1 MLLIPR
7 QCRTQTIGKFANE
20 RDRPFVAWQMCLLG
34 AVDDLLE
41 DKKGD
46 DEGKDGGGRGF
57 PKLSADRRPARWGMT
72 YVSKV
77 N

>member
-1 MLLIPR
+1 LLLVSR
-7 QCRTQTIGKFANE
+7 QGRTETIGKFADK
-20 RDRPFVAWQMCLLG
+20 RDRPFVAWKMCLLG

-41 DKKGD
+41 DKEGD
-46 DEGKDGGGRGF
+46 DEGKDGSGRGF
-57 PKLSADRRPARWGMT
+57 AKLSADRRPARWGMT